1 MRVRRWLLRLN
12 NVLAPMV
19 ENPKTKPSSVLLIA
33 LQIAAWTGGSQTSSV
48 ALSAAR
54 ADATLSQR
62 VEHVREL
69 VAQGA
74 RNLDKAADNVQ
85 PMQWVSWVNWNNWR
99 NWGNWP
105 NWNNWLNWVKY

>member
-1 MRVRRWLLRLN
+1 M
-12 NVLAPMV
+12 AD
-19 ENPKTKPSSVLLIA
+19 NPKAKPSSVLLIA

-48 ALSAAR
+48 AVSTAR
-54 ADATLSQR
+54 TDATLSQR

-69 VAQGA
+69 LAQGA
-74 RNLDKAADNVQ
+74 ANLDKAAGNAQ
-85 PMQWVSWVNWNNWR
+85 PLQWVNWVNWQ